1 MRTEKD
7 FLGERQLP
15 DDALYGIHSLRAAEN
30 FPDKTTFDHAWYRA
44 TGKVKQACY
53 ETVVMFRSA
62 LEKEHPD
69 LLPVLRL
76 PSLTQLS
83 ALITA
88 ATEIAAG
95 DHFSHF
101 IVPAIQ
107 GGAGTSIN
115 MNVNEI
121 IANRALQILE
131 QKPGAY
137 GVIDPTETAN
147 IYQST
152 NDVIP
157 TALKVTVMELLQT
170 LEDAVNS
177 TRKKTEKLEKQY
189 RSTLRISF
197 TQLQEAVPGTY
208 GQLFST
214 YNDALSRDWWRISKA
229 SERIKQVNLGGG
241 ATGTGISI
249 PRYFIMEVVSQL
261 RRITA
266 LPLSQGE
273 NLADITANQDT
284 LVDVH
289 AILKAHAVNLEKIVS
304 DLRLLSSG
312 LKEKKEVVLPERQA
326 GSSIMPGKVN
336 PVIPEFIISAAHE
349 IYSND
354 QLITS
359 LAGQGSLELN
369 AYIPSIGHAM
379 IRSLKLL
386 ISMNRSFTQHLLDG
400 LKINEEVAAAR
411 LFRSPAITTAL
422 SPLTG
427 YHKAAELARFMAA
440 NDLDIFDANTALNTM
455 PPNKL
460 KKIVT
465 AEYLLKKGF
474 TINDLKEFNEEL
486 S

>member
-1 MRTEKD
+1 
-7 FLGERQLP
+7 
-15 DDALYGIHSLRAAEN
+15 
-30 FPDKTTFDHAWYRA
+30 
-44 TGKVKQACY
+44 
-53 ETVVMFRSA
+53 
-62 LEKEHPD
+62 
-69 LLPVLRL
+69 VLRL
-76 PSLTQLS
+76 PSFEQLN

-88 ATEIAAG
+88 AGEIAAG

-101 IVPAIQ
+101 IVPAVQ

-115 MNVNEI
+115 MNINEI
-121 IANRALQILE
+121 IANRALLILDRE
-131 QKPGAY
+131 PGEY
-137 GVIDPTETAN
+137 NMIDPIETAN

-157 TALKVTVMELLQT
+157 TALKVAVMELLQT
-170 LEDAVNS
+170 LEDAVNN
-177 TRKKTEKLEKQY
+177 TRKETENLEKRY
-189 RSTLRISF
+189 RGSLRVCF

-208 GQLFST
+208 GQLFSS
-214 YNDALSRDWWRISKA
+214 YSDALSRDWWRVSKA
-229 SERIKQVNLGGG
+229 SERIRQVNLGGG

-249 PRYFIMEVVSQL
+249 PRFFIMEVVGQL
-261 RRITA
+261 RKITG

-273 NLADITANQDT
+273 NLSDITANQDT
-284 LVDVH
+284 LVEVH

-312 LKEKKEVVLPERQA
+312 LNEKREVLLPEKQA

-336 PVIPEFIISAAHE
+336 PVIPEFVISAAHE
-349 IYSND
+349 VYSND

-359 LAGQGSLELN
+359 LAGQGNLELN
-369 AYIPSIGHAM
+369 AYLPSIGQAL

-386 ISMNRSFTQHLLDG
+386 TSMNRSLAQHLLAG
-400 LKINEEVAAAR
+400 LKINEELAAER

-422 SPLTG
+422 APLTG
-427 YHKAAELARFMAA
+427 YHKAAALARHMAA
-440 NDLDIFDANTALNTM
+440 NHLDIFDANAALNTM
-455 PPNKL
+455 APEKL

-474 TINDLKEFNEEL
+474 TINDLKEFNDTL

>member
-15 DDALYGIHSLRAAEN
+15 DDALYGIHSMRAAEN
-30 FPDKTTFDHAWYRA
+30 FPDKTTFDHDWYRA
-44 TGKVKQACY
+44 TGKVKKACY
-53 ETVVMFRSA
+53 NTVVMFRTA
-62 LEKEHPD
+62 MEKEHPD
-69 LLPVLRL
+69 LLPALRL
-76 PSLTQLS
+76 PSLAQLN

-88 ATEIAAG
+88 ATEVAAG

-115 MNVNEI
+115 MNINEI
-121 IANRALQILE
+121 IANRALLILNK
-131 QKPGAY
+131 KPGDY
-137 GVIDPTETAN
+137 SVIDPTETAN

-170 LEDAVNS
+170 LENAVNS
-177 TRKKTEKLEKQY
+177 TRKETEKLEKRY
-189 RSTLRISF
+189 RSALRVSF

-214 YNDALSRDWWRISKA
+214 YNDALSRDWWRMSKA
-229 SERIKQVNLGGG
+229 SERIRQVNLGGG

-249 PRYFIMEVVSQL
+249 PRYYIMEVVSQL
-261 RRITA
+261 RRITG

-273 NLADITANQDT
+273 NLSDITANQDT
-284 LVDVH
+284 LVEVH

-336 PVIPEFIISAAHE
+336 PVIPEFVISAAHE

-359 LAGQGSLELN
+359 LAGQGNLELN
-369 AYIPSIGHAM
+369 ACLPSIGHAM

-386 ISMNRSFTQHLLDG
+386 TSMNRSLTQHLLGG
-400 LKINEEVAAAR
+400 LKINEEIASAR
-411 LFRSPAITTAL
+411 LFRSPAITTAI

-427 YHKAAELARFMAA
+427 YHKAAELARYMAA
-440 NDLDIFDANTALNTM
+440 NDLDIFDANAALGTM
-455 PPNKL
+455 APEKL
-460 KKIVT
+460 KKIIT

-474 TINDLKEFNEEL
+474 TINDLKEFNETL